1 MTYVDLNPIRA
12 GMADAPEDSDFTAIQ
27 ARRFYQQPD
36 SMRYQQPDSM
46 RSARL
51 NGLQA

>member
-1 MTYVDLNPIRA
+1 MTTEDLNSIRA
-12 GMADAPEDSDFTAIQ
+12 GMADSPEDSDFTAIQ